1 MENKN
6 IVLTAS
12 ANIGVGLW
20 TSICLAFANIFGVQC
35 KHYNVKLQCVMN
47 LVKKELQKEMDKYPG
62 VQFSD
67 FRIVQDGKLAY
78 TGTVIGFGCIDL
90 EAKPERK
97 EIPTELPK
105 EEPAPVEENP
115 VEEEDPEL
123 TAFVEEAIKN
133 SPSEDFEED
142 PECKRINE
150 EARYYFNKKKD
161 YKKAFELFDKASSGS
176 PRAKYNLGYFCYYLG
191 KGTKKDK
198 RKGLELIKQAADSGY
213 KTAADTLKYLKF

>member
-6 IVLTAS
+6 VVLTAS
-12 ANIGVGLW
+12 ANVGVGLW
-20 TSICLAFANIFGVQC
+20 TSICVACANVFGVRSD
-35 KHYNVKLQCVMN
+35 HYNAKLEYVMD
-47 LVKKELQKEMDKYPG
+47 LVKKKLKAQMDKYPG

-78 TGTVIGFGCIDL
+78 TATVIGFGCVDT
-90 EAKPERK
+90 ETKAVVK
-97 EIPTELPK
+97 ESIEEHEEESIP
-105 EEPAPVEENP
+105 V
-115 VEEEDPEL
+115 VEEDPEL

-133 SPSEDFEED
+133 SLSEDFEED

-198 RKGLELIKQAADSGY
+198 RKGLELIKQAANSGY
-213 KTAADTLKYLKF
+213 KTAADTLKYLKSQ

>member
-12 ANIGVGLW
+12 ANVGVGLW
-20 TSICLAFANIFGVQC
+20 TSICIAFANIFGVRS
-35 KHYNVKLQCVMN
+35 HNYNAKLEYVMN
-47 LVKKELQKEMDKYPG
+47 LVKEKLKAQMDKYPG

-78 TGTVIGFGCIDL
+78 TATVIGFGCVDVETKAVAVDEESI
-90 EAKPERK
+90 EEH
-97 EIPTELPK
+97 EEESIP
-105 EEPAPVEENP
+105 AV
-115 VEEEDPEL
+115 EEDPEL

-133 SPSEDFEED
+133 SHSEDFEED

>member
-115 VEEEDPEL
+115 VEEEDPE
-123 TAFVEEAIKN
+123 
-133 SPSEDFEED
+133 
-142 PECKRINE
+142 CKRINE